1 MTAAPTPAG
10 AASHHQLCGATL
22 DAPEHILDL
31 VEPHLGTN
39 APAVTD
45 REGTFT
51 YRELDERSAMIA
63 RVLLTEGVRPG
74 DHVLIHA
81 RLSRWAVVAMLGVL
95 RSGATYVPVDAAFP
109 AGRRQHIT
117 RASGARYA
125 VVENGLTDVPP
136 TPVMIPADVRDVGA
150 ATVRGPL
157 AYTCYTS
164 GSTGAPKGVT
174 ISARAL
180 AASTAARLHYYDAP
194 VTRFVLCSSI
204 SFDSS
209 VAGIYWTLA
218 SGAELV
224 IPSDRQTDVLAI
236 ARAAA
241 GASHM
246 LTLPSLYRM
255 MLRGELFTNAVAPRN
270 VIVAGESCPP
280 DLLRQHFAAVPD
292 CELFNEYGPT
302 ECTVWST
309 VHRCRPED
317 ASAGSV
323 PIGRP
328 IPGTT
333 LYVEST
339 GDAPG
344 ELVIGGQGL
353 AEQYRAAGVF
363 HTGDLVSV
371 DAEGRLV
378 FHGRVD
384 DQLKLGGMRIE
395 RNEIS
400 SVLATCPGVA
410 EAAVGVAERNGRSAV
425 LGVVTVTDPLLTPAA
440 VRAHALRHLP
450 GVAVPGRIEIRGQLP
465 TLPNGKV
472 DQRGVDMLAAQAHT
486 ARTREAADDRP

>member
-1 MTAAPTPAG
+1 MTAAPPPAG
-10 AASHHQLCGATL
+10 TASRHQLHGAAL
-22 DAPEHILDL
+22 HAPEHVLDL
-31 VEPHLGTN
+31 VEPYLGSD

-45 REGTFT
+45 HEGGFT
-51 YRELDERSAMIA
+51 YRELDERSATIA
-63 RVLLTEGVRPG
+63 RVLLKAGVQPG

-95 RSGATYVPVDAAFP
+95 RSGAAYVPVDAAFP
-109 AGRRQHIT
+109 AGRRQHIA

-125 VVENGLTDVPP
+125 VVEKGLTGVPP
-136 TPVMIPADVRDVGA
+136 TPVMIPADVREAGSG
-150 ATVRGPL
+150 TVRGPL

-164 GSTGAPKGVT
+164 GSTGTPKGVT
-174 ISARAL
+174 ISTRAL
-180 AASTAARLHYYDAP
+180 AASTAARLQYYDAP

-218 SGAELV
+218 SGGELV
-224 IPSDRQTDVLAI
+224 IPSDRQTDILAI

-255 MLRGELFTNAVAPRN
+255 MLRGELFTNAVAPRT

-280 DLLRQHFAAVPD
+280 DLLRQHFAAAPD
-292 CELFNEYGPT
+292 SELFNEYGPT

-309 VHRCRPED
+309 VHRCRQED
-317 ASAGSV
+317 ASAESV

-328 IPGTT
+328 IPGAT
-333 LYVEST
+333 LYVESA

-344 ELVIGGQGL
+344 ELVVGGPGL
-353 AEQYRAAGVF
+353 AEQYRTAGEF
-363 HTGDLVSV
+363 RTGDLVSV
-371 DAEGRLV
+371 DTEGRLL
-378 FHGRVD
+378 FHGRAD

-395 RNEIS
+395 RSEII
-400 SVLATCPGVA
+400 SVLTNCPGVA
-410 EAAVGVAERNGRSAV
+410 EAAVGVAERNGRFAV
-425 LGVVTVTDPLLTPAA
+425 LGVVTATDPSLTPGT

-450 GVAVPGRIEIRGQLP
+450 GVAVPGRIEVRSQLP

-472 DQRGVDMLAAQAHT
+472 DQRGVDQLAAQASPP
-486 ARTREAADDRP
+486 RTRGRR